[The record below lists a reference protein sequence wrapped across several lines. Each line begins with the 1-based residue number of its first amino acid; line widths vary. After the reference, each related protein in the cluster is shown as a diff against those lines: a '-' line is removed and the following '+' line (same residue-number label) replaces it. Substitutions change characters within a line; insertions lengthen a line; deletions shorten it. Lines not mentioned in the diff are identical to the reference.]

1 MNMYFMQFVILLI
14 TLQLLSTRCSEQSL
28 DVNTLH
34 SSDSELDAWQLYR
47 LIDEYEQSIQENEK
61 KLLELEN
68 EIETQLASVDF
79 NDLVDFRTELA
90 DTHNQVTRIAE
101 LEFKVNEQE
110 SRLERQEY
118 VLNKYR
124 EEHEHLPSQCSL
136 YAGILENIQ
145 LIKVGSIEPILVH
158 CKVENI
164 GHGSPFMV
172 IQRRLDGTVN
182 FNRSWTEYKE
192 GFGDANSEFFI
203 GLNMIHQ
210 ITTQQR
216 HELLI
221 ILTDFNNENRFASY
235 DSFVIG
241 SEDESYALKELGSY
255 FGNAGDALIYNKLM
269 KFSTYDRD
277 NDKHPR
283 NCAINF
289 QAWWHKSC
297 TYSNLNGIYPRPS
310 VRQGLGIFWI
320 SWAGQFHPLR
330 TVQMMIRPKLI

>member
-1 MNMYFMQFVILLI
+1 MNMYCIQFVILLI
-14 TLQLLSTRCSEQSL
+14 LQLHSSRCSEQSL

-34 SSDSELDAWQLYR
+34 SSDTELDAWQLDR
-47 LIDEYEQSIQENEK
+47 LIEEYEQSIQENEQ
-61 KLLELEN
+61 KLSELEN
-68 EIETQLASVDF
+68 EMGTQLASVDF
-79 NDLVDFRTELA
+79 NNLINFSTELA
-90 DTHNQVTRIAE
+90 DAHSQEARIAE
-101 LEFKVNEQE
+101 LELKVKEQE
-110 SRLERQEY
+110 YRLEKQEY
-118 VLNKYR
+118 ILNKYR
-124 EEHEHLPSQCSL
+124 EKHEHLPSQCSF
-136 YAGILENIQ
+136 YAGILDSTQ
-145 LIKVGSIEPILVH
+145 LIKVGSMEPILVR
-158 CKVENI
+158 CKVEN
-164 GHGSPFMV
+164 GSPFMV

-235 DSFVIG
+235 DSFVVG

-255 FGNAGDALIYNKLM
+255 YGNAGDALIYNKLM

-277 NDKHPR
+277 NDEHPT
-283 NCAINF
+283 NCAINL

-297 TYSNLNGIYPRPS
+297 TYR
-310 VRQGLGIFWI
+310 
-320 SWAGQFHPLR
+320 
-330 TVQMMIRPKLI
+330 